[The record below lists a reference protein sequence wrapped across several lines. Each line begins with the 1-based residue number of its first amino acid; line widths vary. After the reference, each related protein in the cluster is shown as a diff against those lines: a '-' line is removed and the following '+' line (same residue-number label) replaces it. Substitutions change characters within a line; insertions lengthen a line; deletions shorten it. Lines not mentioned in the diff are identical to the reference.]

1 MEWGWPLAGHAAG
14 PQCHQGHVMAIIGMS
29 EGAAPPSR
37 ASCPAAATGCLA
49 CRRLDSAVLR
59 RSCRSCTERR
69 ARPTP
74 SCQWRASW
82 SALLLQEVCACLITD
97 WHTSAQGTR
106 PLLALCLPSHSATAV
121 PGAAASNC
129 ALSAWQ
135 VIDGTAC
142 RGLGRDSC
150 ARNSFVQARLG
161 PSAALPQPPP
171 PARPRDC
178 HGCVTPYGAVSV
190 PTSNPCLFRDVV
202 MYS

>member
-29 EGAAPPSR
+29 EGAAPPS
-37 ASCPAAATGCLA
+37 CAAQQRRRVVWLVGVSTG
-49 CRRLDSAVLR
+49 AVLR

-74 SCQWRASW
+74 SRQWRASW

-121 PGAAASNC
+121 PGAAASDC